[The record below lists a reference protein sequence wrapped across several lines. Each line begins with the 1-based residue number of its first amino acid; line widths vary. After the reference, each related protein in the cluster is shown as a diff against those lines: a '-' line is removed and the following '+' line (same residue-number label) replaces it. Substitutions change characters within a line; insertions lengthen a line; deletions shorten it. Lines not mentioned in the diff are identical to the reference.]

1 MPYQAFQNP
10 ALKYTNPSKDSPSSN
25 KIQLNKIARE
35 FKDVSLAFTPH
46 PITKDLT
53 IVRNERSI
61 NNAIKNLIMYHF
73 GDIPFQHD
81 IGSDVRNYMFE
92 VVDAATAQFIEDE
105 IERVIKDYEPRAI
118 IDGKQNTFPLRVGEV
133 TSSYSY
139 SNYDNSAKNVNYA
152 TINQFL
158 RETGQRLGVR
168 AEVNDEQNAIEV
180 TVIYTIVGYDQVF
193 TVEHILYPTRVWLP
207 P

>member
-10 ALKYTNPSKDSPSSN
+10 AYKFVNPSKDSPSSN
-25 KIQLNKIARE
+25 KINLVKTARE

-92 VVDAATAQFIEDE
+92 VVDPATAKFIEDE
-105 IERVIKDYEPRAI
+105 IERVIKEYEPRAI
-118 IDGKQNTFPLRVGEV
+118 IDGKQNEFPLRVGEV
-133 TSSYSY
+133 NSSYSY
-139 SNYDNSAKNVNYA
+139 TNYANDTKSGGFA

-158 RETGQRLGVR
+158 KETGQGLGVW

-193 TVEHILYPTRVWLP
+193 KVEHILYPTRV
-207 P
+207 